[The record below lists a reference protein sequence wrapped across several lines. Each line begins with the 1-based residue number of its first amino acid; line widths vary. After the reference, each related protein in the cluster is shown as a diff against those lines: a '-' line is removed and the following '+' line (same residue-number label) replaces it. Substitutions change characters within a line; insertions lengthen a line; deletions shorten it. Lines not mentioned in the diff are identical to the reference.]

1 MDIRL
6 ESLNRFLYSH
16 YFLLGLRRSIGML
29 TPMLI
34 LGLLLGDFSAGI
46 AATFGALGTAII
58 DQPGPHRHRR
68 NEMLTCCALSTL
80 VVAITGLSSTFPA
93 LLWLA
98 VVAQCFVFSM
108 FSVYGK
114 KGNLI
119 SMGCLLLMS
128 VTMHAP
134 LTPAQI
140 PAAML
145 YTAGGG
151 LFYTAFSLGISY
163 LLALR
168 ETRQSLSVALFAT
181 ADYIA
186 ARSAFYDVNRDL
198 EQCYSTLIRRQSAMI
213 EQHQDARDIVLR
225 SLPGEDRRT
234 SERSMLWNIF
244 SDMIAIL
251 DTMLATHTDYILLR
265 RNLRDADIMLFARDC
280 LEKLARDL
288 ERIAL
293 AVSQGRPAMERTSV
307 KAELRAIDY
316 EMEQLR
322 QHGLPQRDAE
332 LYGVLLQVQRRLRG
346 AARLV
351 ERLYAHTRSARS
363 AKPEGSLR
371 INKSLSHFL
380 SRQDFRLSMLTSNLR
395 LDSPHCRYAIR
406 VACAAAMAMTLS
418 YSVEVL
424 RPYGYWIVLTIVAI
438 MKPGFALTRQRNS
451 LRLIGT
457 LLGCIIALA
466 LFNVLDSHVSLIAAM
481 FVASVLGNSLIQ
493 LNYMASSLFIT
504 IYVLIV
510 FHLVSPSSLF
520 MVSERALDTF
530 LGCIIALICS
540 YILPWWEQR
549 YMAPMARA
557 SLKANREYLRTG
569 LAYVDASRTAAADP
583 SDEHDTELEQARLDW
598 MLARKNLHTA
608 LANMAEAFYRM
619 TREPRSRQVLVP
631 EVNNLVIQNHILASQ
646 MASIIGALAE
656 LPATPPAIQ
665 QALDQ
670 FFGLLDPNRPAADI
684 TLAPSAA
691 DTDADTANLTF
702 PMRQLLKAGLLARRE
717 LAALESQAEED
728 MPPTPSTRSPG

>member
-322 QHGLPQRDAE
+322 QQGLPQRDAE

-457 LLGCIIALA
+457 L
-466 LFNVLDSHVSLIAAM
+466 
-481 FVASVLGNSLIQ
+481 
-493 LNYMASSLFIT
+493 
-504 IYVLIV
+504 
-510 FHLVSPSSLF
+510 
-520 MVSERALDTF
+520 

>member
-1 MDIRL
+1 
-6 ESLNRFLYSH
+6 
-16 YFLLGLRRSIGML
+16 
-29 TPMLI
+29 
-34 LGLLLGDFSAGI
+34 
-46 AATFGALGTAII
+46 
-58 DQPGPHRHRR
+58 
-68 NEMLTCCALSTL
+68 
-80 VVAITGLSSTFPA
+80 
-93 LLWLA
+93 
-98 VVAQCFVFSM
+98 
-108 FSVYGK
+108 
-114 KGNLI
+114 
-119 SMGCLLLMS
+119 
-128 VTMHAP
+128 
-134 LTPAQI
+134 
-140 PAAML
+140 
-145 YTAGGG
+145 
-151 LFYTAFSLGISY
+151 
-163 LLALR
+163 
-168 ETRQSLSVALFAT
+168 
-181 ADYIA
+181 
-186 ARSAFYDVNRDL
+186 
-198 EQCYSTLIRRQSAMI
+198 
-213 EQHQDARDIVLR
+213 
-225 SLPGEDRRT
+225 
-234 SERSMLWNIF
+234 
-244 SDMIAIL
+244 
-251 DTMLATHTDYILLR
+251 
-265 RNLRDADIMLFARDC
+265 
-280 LEKLARDL
+280 
-288 ERIAL
+288 
-293 AVSQGRPAMERTSV
+293 MERTSV

-322 QHGLPQRDAE
+322 QQGLPQRDAE

-670 FFGLLDPNRPAADI
+670 FFGLLNPNRPAADI

-702 PMRQLLKAGLLARRE
+702 PCASCSRPACWRGANWRHWNPKPRKTCPRHHPPAARAR
-717 LAALESQAEED
+717 
-728 MPPTPSTRSPG
+728 